1 MSFDKEAR
9 NALARMVTACRKRL
23 IEDVTDQLRGIF
35 GLHPDGTVLALH
47 QLAYLSEEQKVD
59 AQALRELLDHFVA
72 GAAGTEEE
80 RWRAAYE
87 RLVLEIAFTIL
98 NRLVALRLCEVRG
111 LAIECVRKGMA
122 SDGFRLFER
131 LSGGSLGT
139 LYQTYHLFLESLFD
153 ELAVDL
159 GMLFDRTMPQSAIF
173 PNERC
178 LEDVLALLNDANMAS
193 LWTQDETIGWVYQYF
208 NPPEERRAMREASS
222 TPRNSRELAVRN
234 QFFTPRYM
242 VEFLTDNT
250 LGRIWYEMGRGE
262 THLKEDCRYLVRRPN
277 EIFLDPGQQPP
288 PAESDDKNLSQ
299 EELIKQ
305 PFYILHREKKD
316 PHDIKVLDPAC
327 GSGHF
332 LLYAYDLFE
341 TIYREAW
348 EDEYSPRSEATGKR
362 LCEDYETR
370 DDLLK
375 ALPDLILRHN
385 LYGIDIDSRACQIA
399 ALALWLRVQRTYQA
413 LGLKPNE
420 RPPITKTNI
429 VCAEPMPGEIDMLR
443 EFTAGLTPKVLGQL
457 VEVVFEKMK
466 LAGEAGSLLEIEEE
480 IHDAVEEAKAE
491 YQRELRQRQD
501 EESYLP
507 GMAPPREPTLFE
519 DLTDDEFW
527 TRAENDIVDALELYA
542 QQAENGQSFRRRLF
556 ADDTAQGFAFV
567 DVCRKRFD
575 VVLMN
580 PIFGEASSSSSTYF
594 ASEYPTWNGNILC
607 AFIQR
612 AWEML
617 CPLGAE
623 GVICDRTAIVKST
636 YEGFR
641 RTVLLP
647 DKRLSV
653 LADLGWEVLDANVEV
668 TTMMLR
674 HGLDCEGTFVDVR
687 PVSVHEKGENI
698 ENALKGF
705 VAGDNSTSVVLES
718 GTAFQKLPNA
728 VIGYDFPDFLRAAF
742 AEARSLEEIGFKA
755 YQGHAL
761 RAEKHFRVWW
771 EIPLPS
777 PVGFLT
783 RMFNGAGFSPYSTSL
798 HDCVIAPTP
807 LEFLP
812 KDTSTVL
819 RNREVQ
825 LMPGV
830 CFGKR
835 GEYFCA
841 HVLPKSH
848 IFTVEGQSIPITDP
862 RLALDLLGLLNTPLV
877 RLSLNKYCGQHKYSG
892 YINLFPYRYLPDT
905 SDVRAHV
912 KSAIMAHMEARSLDE
927 SQSFFLSYFLVIQSA
942 SIHTQ

>member
-35 GLHPDGTVLALH
+35 GLHPDGTVLVLD

-87 RLVLEIAFTIL
+87 RLVLEISFTIL
-98 NRLVALRLCEVRG
+98 NRLVALRLCEERG
-111 LAIECVRKGMA
+111 LVLECVRKGMA

-131 LSGGSLGT
+131 LSGGALGT
-139 LYQTYHLFLESLFD
+139 RYQTYRLFLESLFD

-173 PNERC
+173 PSERC

-222 TPRNSRELAVRN
+222 APRNSRELAVRN
-234 QFFTPRYM
+234 QFFTPRYV

-250 LGRIWYEMGRGE
+250 LGRIWYEMRRGE

-288 PAESDDKNLSQ
+288 TAESDDKDLSR

-316 PHDIKVLDPAC
+316 PRDIKVLDPAC

-341 TIYREAW
+341 TIYQEAW

-370 DDLLK
+370 DALLR
-375 ALPDLILRHN
+375 ALPDLILRYN

-399 ALALWLRVQRTYQA
+399 ALALWLRAQRAYQT
-413 LGLKPNE
+413 LGLKPTE

-466 LAGEAGSLLEIEEE
+466 LAGEAGSLLKIEEE
-480 IHDAVEEAKAE
+480 IRDTVKQAKAE
-491 YQRELRQRQD
+491 YQKELKRRQD
-501 EESYLP
+501 EDGYLP
-507 GMAPPREPTLFE
+507 GMAPPSEPTLFDFV

-527 TRAENDIVDALELYA
+527 NRAENDIADALELYA
-542 QQAENGQSFRRRLF
+542 RQAENGKPFQRRLF
-556 ADDTAQGFAFV
+556 ADDMAQGFAFV
-567 DVCRKRFD
+567 HVCRQRFD

-580 PIFGEASSSSSTYF
+580 PPFGDASIPSKDYIEEVYGDTKGDVYKTFVECFQDRLVPCGLLGMISSRAGFFLTQSTDWR
-594 ASEYPTWNGNILC
+594 E
-607 AFIQR
+607 R
-612 AWEML
+612 
-617 CPLGAE
+617 
-623 GVICDRTAIVKST
+623 IV
-636 YEGFR
+636 
-641 RTVLLP
+641 L
-647 DKRLSV
+647 RLYRPH
-653 LADLGWEVLDANVEV
+653 LMADLGYGVLDAMVE
-668 TTMMLR
+668 
-674 HGLDCEGTFVDVR
+674 
-687 PVSVHEKGENI
+687 
-698 ENALKGF
+698 
-705 VAGDNSTSVVLES
+705 
-718 GTAFQKLPNA
+718 TA
-728 VIGYDFPDFLRAAF
+728 
-742 AEARSLEEIGFKA
+742 A
-755 YQGHAL
+755 Y
-761 RAEKHFRVWW
+761 
-771 EIPLPS
+771 
-777 PVGFLT
+777 
-783 RMFNGAGFSPYSTSL
+783 
-798 HDCVIAPTP
+798 
-807 LEFLP
+807 
-812 KDTSTVL
+812 VL
-819 RNREVQ
+819 RSISEEENRQ
-825 LMPGV
+825 L
-830 CFGKR
+830 
-835 GEYFCA
+835 
-841 HVLPKSH
+841 
-848 IFTVEGQSIPITDP
+848 I
-862 RLALDLLGLLNTPLV
+862 LAILL
-877 RLSLNKYCGQHKYSG
+877 
-892 YINLFPYRYLPDT
+892 
-905 SDVRAHV
+905 
-912 KSAIMAHMEARSLDE
+912 
-927 SQSFFLSYFLVIQSA
+927 
-942 SIHTQ
+942 